1 MQKFPFTDI
10 RTARKMTEDPLP
22 LFEIQYLKPET
33 IIIGLTGPLTS
44 GCSTVAE
51 YLKEE
56 KGYTLRRLSDIIAV
70 R

>member
-1 MQKFPFTDI
+1 
-10 RTARKMTEDPLP
+10 MTEDPLP